1 LAEFITLHKN
11 RVRSINH
18 ARRLWIMLLALAA
31 LTAAVL
37 LFNFLVNPFGAW
49 RHRLVSDVF
58 YRLRGGGHERVMTP
72 YRLRTT
78 TPTTVLLG
86 TSRMVF
92 GMPVEQGYKDGFLN
106 AALSAARPEEIGKEV
121 RLALRNPR
129 LKRIIWEVDF
139 FTFDERLKCV
149 PDTCARLDGSLRLLI
164 LDNLLSSDALDA
176 GWHMLGRA
184 ISGRRALDRKVLEPI
199 PWPQDFI
206 CERFKTQA
214 RIGLDNVG
222 EKGALQQ
229 ILSETPLYKGSVC
242 CNAGIARLRNVV
254 NEINRAGVEL
264 IVFLPPMTQYELE
277 EIRQSGLWPR
287 FEQFKRDLATSVS
300 YWDYSGYN
308 QIAHTD
314 SMFLDVVHMKP
325 EVGMTILRQLLG
337 MPASQCS
344 QMQLVTGSAL
354 RVSPENIDQMLTL
367 QDARERAA
375 TAHPNKYSQVVA
387 RAIAQGREDWAAAVA
402 SSGVLEKIEGR

>member
-1 LAEFITLHKN
+1 MN
-11 RVRSINH
+11 NVY
-18 ARRLWIMLLALAA
+18 
-31 LTAAVL
+31 
-37 LFNFLVNPFGAW
+37 
-49 RHRLVSDVF
+49 
-58 YRLRGGGHERVMTP
+58 YRLRGGGHERVTTP

-78 TPTTVLLG
+78 APATVLLG
-86 TSRMVF
+86 TSRVVF
-92 GMPVEQGYKDGFLN
+92 GMPIEQGYKDGFLN
-106 AALSAARPEEIGKEV
+106 AGLSAARPAEIGKEV
-121 RLALRNPR
+121 RLALRNPH

-164 LDNLLSSDALDA
+164 LDNLLSSEALDA

-206 CERFKTQA
+206 CERFQTEA
-214 RIGLDNVG
+214 RRGLDNVG
-222 EKGALQQ
+222 QKGALQQ

-242 CNAGIARLRNVV
+242 CGAGLALFRDVV

-277 EIRQSGLWPR
+277 EIRQSGLWPT
-287 FEQFKRDLATSVS
+287 FEQFKRGLTASVS
-300 YWDYSGYN
+300 YWDFSGYN

-337 MPASQCS
+337 MPDSKCAE
-344 QMQLVTGSAL
+344 MRLVTGSAL
-354 RVSPENIDQMLTL
+354 RVSPENIDQVLAL

-375 TAHPNKYSQVVA
+375 IAQPNQYSQVVA
-387 RAIAQGREDWAAAVA
+387 RAIADGREDWAAAVA
-402 SSGVLEKIEGR
+402 QSGVLEKIEGR